1 MAHSKWHSI
10 NVGFLIIIVIITTG
24 IILFTPTANCL
35 LFYSIPKETKA
46 PSSTYHIFKRLWHYQ
61 YLLTREKE
69 RMEKGKEWK
78 KWRHKVPHRARKFPT
93 EKTSYEI
100 FHEWNSGLAN
110 LWLHLMS
117 CASVSPEAKM
127 QAFAHESEFTGLW

>member
-10 NVGFLIIIVIITTG
+10 NVGFLIIIIIITTS
-24 IILFTPTANCL
+24 IIFSYSYCQLPSL
-35 LFYSIPKETKA
+35 LFNTEGNK
-46 PSSTYHIFKRLWHYQ
+46 STIKHISHFQKTVTPPIFTNQR
-61 YLLTREKE
+61 E
-69 RMEKGKEWK
+69 RMDKGKEWK
-78 KWRHKVPHRARKFPT
+78 KWRHKVPRRARKFPT

-110 LWLHLMS
+110 LWLHRMS